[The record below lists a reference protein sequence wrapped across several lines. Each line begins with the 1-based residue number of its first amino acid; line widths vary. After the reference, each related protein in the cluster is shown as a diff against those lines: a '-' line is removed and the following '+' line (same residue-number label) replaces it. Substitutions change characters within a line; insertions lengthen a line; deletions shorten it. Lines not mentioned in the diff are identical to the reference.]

1 MSYPPGSPGY
11 PPASSQSPQY
21 AGAPQ
26 YSSPQEPIPAGP
38 SKLPLYLSIAVVV
51 LGLAVYLASY
61 GPLFTAA
68 GGDYYTPT
76 LLSIGI
82 VLCIA
87 AALLQGTGLL
97 PKQNNPIA
105 VVAVLAVL
113 GFLLHMLI
121 VISVP
126 SGVSI
131 DWALYLILAFS
142 LLQAITAV
150 GALLLE
156 AGVITAPVPRP
167 KYEQHPQQYNP
178 YGAGPAPYYGQQPHQ
193 GQQLH
198 QGPQFQ
204 APPSAPQRPSY
215 PPQYGGYQAGP
226 STAVYNT
233 NNPSGQSGPPTPPT
247 GFPAYG
253 QPQASSNA
261 SQQTSVLP
269 ASQSTPQPESQEPS
283 PSPSPQQPSEDESAP
298 PPS

>member
-11 PPASSQSPQY
+11 PSASPQ
-21 AGAPQ
+21 APQ
-26 YSSPQEPIPAGP
+26 YSAAPQYNPPQEPVPAGP

-61 GPLFTAA
+61 GPLFTAS

-82 VLCIA
+82 VLSVA

-97 PKQNNPIA
+97 PNQKDPIA
-105 VVAVLAVL
+105 VVSALSVL
-113 GFLLHMLI
+113 GFLLHILI

-142 LLQAITAV
+142 LLQAIAAV

-156 AGVITAPVPRP
+156 SGVITAPVPKP
-167 KYEQHPQQYNP
+167 KYEQHPQQQYNP
-178 YGAGPAPYYGQQPHQ
+178 YGTGPTPYYGQPQQQPHQ
-193 GQQLH
+193 APQQF
-198 QGPQFQ
+198 QGP
-204 APPSAPQRPSY
+204 PQRPNY
-215 PPQYGGYQAGP
+215 PPQQQYGGYPAAP
-226 STAVYNT
+226 STAVYN
-233 NNPSGQSGPPTPPT
+233 PGSSPLGGQSGPPTPPT

-253 QPQASSNA
+253 QPQPPASS
-261 SQQTSVLP
+261 SPTSVL
-269 ASQSTPQPESQEPS
+269 QQQPSS
-283 PSPSPQQPSEDESAP
+283 PSPSSSAPAQQPSEDESAP